1 MTRMESPP
9 RGAAAWSVLFATAS
23 ILAFAVP
30 AHAQV
35 TPLVVDFDDTDYR
48 VVEGKSLTVT
58 VTLTP
63 AADREVVIPIEA
75 MGYTAGGVG
84 AEAGDYTVTGLTS
97 GNLTF
102 ANGDESKTFVVTAN
116 EDTEAAHEIDDVE
129 LDFGTLPSGVTSS
142 RSSQTYRAVVRI
154 LDDDFSKTVSA
165 REDQPSDWRF
175 GTLAAP
181 ADPEMQTLKWWI
193 DGPEAQYFELGTPI
207 IEPPWVFA
215 RFYVR
220 SDTMLDRDVK
230 DSYEFFVY
238 YSDGTEQ
245 SGDDPDCSETTPSNC
260 RPDYRATI
268 KVNITDK
275 PEITLNQ
282 SSVPEETVSNS
293 VDVSFL
299 GFQVSDE
306 VTFSVG
312 GQCGADGILSLNTPP
327 TVTIGADGTATT
339 TLSVTAGA
347 VTRDTNCNV
356 VATGTKELWERVDT
370 VETTLTVVESQP
382 EPEPEPEPERL
393 SRRGAAGT

>member
-35 TPLVVDFDDTDYR
+35 TPLVVDFDDTHYR

-63 AADREVVIPIEA
+63 AADREVVIPIQA
-75 MGYTAGGVG
+75 SGYTASGAR

-193 DGPEAQYFELGTPI
+193 DGPEAQDFELGTPI
-207 IEPPWVFA
+207 IEPP
-215 RFYVR
+215 
-220 SDTMLDRDVK
+220 
-230 DSYEFFVY
+230 
-238 YSDGTEQ
+238 
-245 SGDDPDCSETTPSNC
+245 
-260 RPDYRATI
+260 
-268 KVNITDK
+268 
-275 PEITLNQ
+275 
-282 SSVPEETVSNS
+282 
-293 VDVSFL
+293 
-299 GFQVSDE
+299 
-306 VTFSVG
+306 
-312 GQCGADGILSLNTPP
+312 
-327 TVTIGADGTATT
+327 
-339 TLSVTAGA
+339 
-347 VTRDTNCNV
+347 
-356 VATGTKELWERVDT
+356 
-370 VETTLTVVESQP
+370 
-382 EPEPEPEPERL
+382 
-393 SRRGAAGT
+393 